1 MLHNNKCTIVPV
13 SNEALIN
20 ATLSISSNT
29 IGSSIDIANMLCA
42 ANIMASITSN
52 TSVVQKSNGNFIVE
66 NGYSIQLIN
75 VKRADIKTKVWR
87 PLKKKYALNCA
98 HIRIEG
104 IEGGFCGCIK
114 HF

>member
-1 MLHNNKCTIVPV
+1 MLHNKKCTIVSV

-52 TSVVQKSNGNFIVE
+52 TSVVQKSNGNFNLFVRIFITKPISYNYSTSVINIV
-66 NGYSIQLIN
+66 
-75 VKRADIKTKVWR
+75 
-87 PLKKKYALNCA
+87 
-98 HIRIEG
+98 
-104 IEGGFCGCIK
+104 
-114 HF
+114 